1 MDNPRGNP
9 APKMKWSVDDDKLY
23 EDALKEFPEEV
34 ENRWEKIASRVPGK
48 SPEDIKAH
56 YNALFVDSLI
66 SVFDFPD
73 KEANADPINNPI
85 NHNESIETST
95 RFGGV
100 VDEDGPCWTEGE
112 HRLFLKGLNEYG
124 KGQLT
129 AIAKYVVRSRTPT
142 QVGSH
147 AHRYY
152 KRLNINCGAI
162 TLQPIRVPRRG
173 RCKMTASNA
182 GGAMEPLP
190 TNLPSQEGKT
200 PTDAVNNGAMEPPP
214 TNLPS
219 KEGNKPTDTVDS
231 GAMNP
236 PPTNLPSQGGNNP
249 TDDVNNGAIQ
259 PSLTNLLN
267 QGSNNPTDAV
277 NGGEKKPS
285 PTNFLSQGGQQN
297 F

>member
-1 MDNPRGNP
+1 
-9 APKMKWSVDDDKLY
+9 MKWSVDDDKLY

-34 ENRWEKIASRVPGK
+34 ENRWEKIASRLPGK
-48 SPEDIKAH
+48 SPEDVKAH

-73 KEANADPINNPI
+73 NEAKADSINNPI
-85 NHNESIETST
+85 DHDESTETSIHSCEISS
-95 RFGGV
+95 RPSSRV
-100 VDEDGPCWTEGE
+100 VNDDGPRWTEEE

-129 AIAKYVVRSRTPT
+129 EIAKYVVRSRTPT

-162 TLQPIRVPRRG
+162 TLQPIRVHRRG
-173 RCKMTASNA
+173 RYNMTATNA
-182 GGAMEPLP
+182 GGAIEPSP
-190 TNLPSQEGKT
+190 TNLPGQGGKNPADAINGGSMEPSSTNFSSQGGSISI
-200 PTDAVNNGAMEPPP
+200 DAVNNGAMEPPP

-219 KEGNKPTDTVDS
+219 
-231 GAMNP
+231 
-236 PPTNLPSQGGNNP
+236 QGGNNP
-249 TDDVNNGAIQ
+249 TDVVNSGEME
-259 PSLTNLLN
+259 PSPTNLPN
-267 QGSNNPTDAV
+267 EGGNNPADAV
-277 NGGEKKPS
+277 TSGEKKPS
-285 PTNFLSQGGQQN
+285 PTNLPSQEGPHN